1 MIFVS
6 LAEHQAEIIADTG
19 IYTKV
24 SRDVWRDVIGKLV
37 TAARDQALARG
48 LIVAI
53 EDSATILAEHFPRQE
68 GDVDELPNK
77 VIII

>member
-1 MIFVS
+1 
-6 LAEHQAEIIADTG
+6 
-19 IYTKV
+19 
-24 SRDVWRDVIGKLV
+24 LV

-48 LIVAI
+48 LITAI
-53 EDSATILAEHFPRQE
+53 DDSATILAEHFPRQA